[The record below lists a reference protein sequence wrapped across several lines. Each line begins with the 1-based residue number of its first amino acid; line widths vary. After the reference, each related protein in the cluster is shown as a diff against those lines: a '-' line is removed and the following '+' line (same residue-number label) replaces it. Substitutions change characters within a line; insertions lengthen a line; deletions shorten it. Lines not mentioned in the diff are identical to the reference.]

1 MSIDTASRMQPVD
14 HTQNIIEVKNV
25 TFAYNGESVLKNINL
40 QIHKGDYLGI
50 VGPNGGGKTTLLKCI
65 LGILKPQTGTINLFN
80 QDLTTFKDWP
90 RVGYVPQKV
99 NFDQNFPSTVKE
111 VVAMGLYGKKGL
123 IKTIN
128 REDLKTVDK
137 ALEQVSM
144 QKFKDRRI
152 GDLSGGQ
159 QQRVFIA
166 RSLVSSPEVI
176 FLDEPTVGVDIET
189 RNQFF
194 ELLKKLN
201 KKLELTLVLITHD
214 IDIIL
219 HHGISEVAFIN
230 KEVSFYGNPPDLL
243 KTKYIDEHYRKHF

>member
-1 MSIDTASRMQPVD
+1 MQKVD
-14 HTQNIIEVKNV
+14 HAQNIIEIDNV
-25 TFAYNGESVLKNINL
+25 SFAYNAEAALKNINL

-65 LGILKPQTGTINLFN
+65 LGLLKPQAGTIKLFN
-80 QDLTTFKDWP
+80 QDVKAFKQWS
-90 RVGYVPQKV
+90 RIGYVPQKV
-99 NFDQNFPSTVKE
+99 NFDPSFPSTVRE
-111 VVAMGLYGKKGL
+111 VVAMGLFGKKGL
-123 IKTIN
+123 FNT
-128 REDLKTVDK
+128 LKKKDWEEVDK

-144 QKFKDRRI
+144 QKFSTRRI
-152 GDLSGGQ
+152 NDLSGGQ

-166 RSLVSSPEVI
+166 RALVSSPEVI

-201 KKLELTLVLITHD
+201 EELKLTLVLITHD

-219 HHGISEVAFIN
+219 HHGVSEVAFIN
-230 KEVSFYGNPPDLL
+230 RELLFYNHPSDLL
-243 KTKYIDEHYRKHF
+243 KTKYIDEHYQKHS

>member
-1 MSIDTASRMQPVD
+1 MQKID
-14 HTQNIIEVKNV
+14 HTQNIIEVDNV
-25 TFAYNGESVLKNINL
+25 CFAYNADVVLKNINL
-40 QIHKGDYLGI
+40 QIHKGDYLAI

-65 LGILKPQTGTINLFN
+65 LGILKPQAGTIKLFN
-80 QDLTTFKDWP
+80 QDLSTFKDWA

-99 NFDQNFPSTVKE
+99 TIDQNFPSTVKE

-123 IKTIN
+123 FKPLTK
-128 REDLKTVDK
+128 EDWETVDK
-137 ALEQVSM
+137 ALEQVGM

-159 QQRVFIA
+159 EQRVLIA
-166 RSLVSSPEVI
+166 RALVSSPEVI

-189 RNQFF
+189 RNHFF

-201 KKLELTLVLITHD
+201 EDLELTLVLITHD

-219 HHGISEVAFIN
+219 HHGASEAAFIN
-230 KEVSFYGNPPDLL
+230 KRLLFYGAPKDLL
-243 KTKYIDEHYRKHF
+243 KTRYIDEHYQKHL